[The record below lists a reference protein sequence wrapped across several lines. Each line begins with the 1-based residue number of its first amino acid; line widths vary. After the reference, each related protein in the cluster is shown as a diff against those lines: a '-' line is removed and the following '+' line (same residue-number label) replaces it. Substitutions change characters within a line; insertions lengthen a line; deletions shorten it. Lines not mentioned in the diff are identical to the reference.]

1 MGECYVNQSAFLK
14 RKLKPSG
21 QVLTSFFLSLKLR
34 DTISGRECCVT
45 ENPREGGR
53 TEQGLNL
60 KMGKGTK
67 PLSSPFL
74 LSAAG
79 AGLDKMLTRA
89 CGKCF
94 TVPCISQ
101 INSTTLEGVQIKW
114 LKDSPA
120 ESDRIIIYAREDRFS
135 CLTFIWPRC
144 TLQISH
150 PGMIA
155 NLMMSDVSCKQ
166 KEPTQNASAIP
177 LVGQRS
183 SAASGLGVLFHRSLS
198 WKGLCKR
205 RTKMPCPACA
215 LCCEDGSRNI
225 FVNLGSFIE
234 SQTSLGSKG
243 P

>member
-1 MGECYVNQSAFLK
+1 MGECSVNQSTLLK

-21 QVLTSFFLSLKLR
+21 QVLTSLFLSLKLR
-34 DTISGRECCVT
+34 DTIRGRECRVT
-45 ENPREGGR
+45 GNPRDGGR
-53 TEQGLNL
+53 TEQHL
-60 KMGKGTK
+60 KLGKGTK
-67 PLSSPFL
+67 PLSFPFQ

-166 KEPTQNASAIP
+166 KETTQKASAIP

-183 SAASGLGVLFHRSLS
+183 FAVSGLGVLFH
-198 WKGLCKR
+198 
-205 RTKMPCPACA
+205 
-215 LCCEDGSRNI
+215 
-225 FVNLGSFIE
+225 
-234 SQTSLGSKG
+234 TSLYGKG
-243 P
+243 FISVGLKCRVLRVLCVVKMIAEISLLI